1 MARID
6 TTFAELKSKNQPAL
20 ITFIT
25 AGDPN
30 LETTVPL
37 MHALVSAGA
46 DIVELGV
53 PFSDPMADGPVIQ
66 QASERALSQG
76 VGTNDVLNLVR
87 EFRKDN
93 DTTPIVL
100 MGYLNPI
107 EIMGY
112 ESFSAALAEAGAD
125 GIIVV
130 DMPPEEGAEL
140 SDILRQ
146 HNISQVF
153 LLAPTSTAD
162 RIQLICKQASGF
174 IYYVSLRGVTGAS
187 HVDAAE
193 VESRLDVIK
202 SASKVPVGVGFG
214 IDSPAAAADIARFA
228 DAVIVGS
235 ALVRI
240 VADNATDLD
249 QLIDKATAFIESL
262 SNAVKHAR
270 DVESIA
276 T

>member
-1 MARID
+1 MSRIE
-6 TTFAELKSKNQPAL
+6 TTFAELQTKNQSAL

-30 LETTVPL
+30 LNTTVPL
-37 MHALVSAGA
+37 MHALVRAGA
-46 DIVELGV
+46 DIIELGI

-76 VGTNDVLNLVR
+76 VGTNDVLSLVR
-87 EFRKDN
+87 KFREDN
-93 DTTPIVL
+93 ATTPIVL

-107 EIMGY
+107 EIIGY
-112 ESFSAALAEAGAD
+112 EKFSAATAEAGVD

-140 SDILRQ
+140 SGVLHQ
-146 HNISQVF
+146 HNIAQVF

-162 RIQLICKQASGF
+162 RIKLICKQASGF
-174 IYYVSLRGVTGAS
+174 IYYVSVRGVTGAS
-187 HVDAAE
+187 HVDLAE
-193 VESRLDVIK
+193 VRSRLDDIK
-202 SASKVPVGVGFG
+202 AESKVPVGVGFG

-240 VADNATDLD
+240 VADNAGDLD
-249 QLIDKATAFIESL
+249 RLIDEATAFIESL
-262 SNAVKHAR
+262 GTAVKHAR
-270 DVESIA
+270 DAESV
-276 T
+276 TT

>member
-1 MARID
+1 MSRIKS
-6 TTFAELKSKNQPAL
+6 TFAELKTQNQSAL
-20 ITFIT
+20 ITFLT

-30 LETTVPL
+30 LQATVPL
-37 MHALVSAGA
+37 MHALVRAGA
-46 DIVELGV
+46 DIIELGV

-66 QASERALSQG
+66 QASERALAQG
-76 VGTNDVLNLVR
+76 VSTNEVLGLVR
-87 EFRKDN
+87 QFREKN
-93 DTTPIVL
+93 GVTPIVL

-112 ESFSAALAEAGAD
+112 EKFSNALAEAGAD

-140 SDILRQ
+140 SSALQ
-146 HNISQVF
+146 KHNISRVF

-162 RIQLICKQASGF
+162 RIKLICKEASGF

-187 HVDAAE
+187 NVNLTE
-193 VESRLDVIK
+193 VRSRLVEIK
-202 SASKVPVGVGFG
+202 AESEVPVGVGFG
-214 IDSPAAAADIARFA
+214 IDSPSAAADIARFA

-240 VADNATDLD
+240 VADNAGDLD
-249 QLIDKATAFIESL
+249 RLTDKATAFIESL
-262 SNAVKHAR
+262 SAAVKHAR
-270 DVESIA
+270 NVESMA

>member
-1 MARID
+1 MSRIEK
-6 TTFAELKSKNQPAL
+6 TFAELKSKNQSAL

-30 LETTVPL
+30 LDTTVPL
-37 MHALVSAGA
+37 MHALVRAGA
-46 DIVELGV
+46 DIIELGV

-76 VGTNDVLNLVR
+76 VSTSDVLNLVR
-87 EFRKDN
+87 RFREDN
-93 DTTPIVL
+93 STTPIVL

-107 EIMGY
+107 EIIGY
-112 ESFSAALAEAGAD
+112 EKFSVALAEAGAD

-130 DMPPEEGAEL
+130 DMPPEEGAAL
-140 SDILRQ
+140 SGVLHQ
-146 HNISQVF
+146 HDISQVF
-153 LLAPTSTAD
+153 LLAPTSTTD
-162 RIQLICKQASGF
+162 RIRLICKHASGF

-187 HVDAAE
+187 HVDLAE
-193 VESRLDVIK
+193 VQSRLDDIK
-202 SASKVPVGVGFG
+202 VESKVPVGVGFG
-214 IDSPAAAADIARFA
+214 IDTPTAAADIARFA

-240 VADNATDLD
+240 VADNAGDLD
-249 QLIDKATAFIESL
+249 QLISNATAFIEDL
-262 SNAVKHAR
+262 STAVKHAR
-270 DVESIA
+270 DVETVA